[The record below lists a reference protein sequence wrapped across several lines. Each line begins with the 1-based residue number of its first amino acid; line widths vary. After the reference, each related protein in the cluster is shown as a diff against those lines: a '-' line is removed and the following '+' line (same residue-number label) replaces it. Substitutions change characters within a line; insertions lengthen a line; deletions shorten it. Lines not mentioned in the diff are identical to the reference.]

1 MTSRYR
7 ALIRSRS
14 FESVLDWQFELCSNA
29 IRMPKERP
37 KSRKERRQL
46 KKANYLSG
54 QARDPYLH
62 SPTLGAEQEPSDTG
76 AGTSSGTS
84 VLPTPTSGVCPR
96 CLPVLSKYQATFKEL
111 THRGSSLKRV
121 KHVNPNPTS
130 PNIVHYRDVK
140 RQNEWLRENVFDPMG
155 NYLFCSRCVCKA
167 FHISDNRLTRQR
179 NVKRSA
185 SNLPIVD
192 MKKSDA
198 VAQKLGD
205 FVVMPQGNDQ
215 SFLVWWRS
223 LPDDHIIQV
232 RYPYEHH
239 GNARKES
246 HSAKPSVRDDF
257 LKFVDCNIQPNGRSA
272 NSSGPTHYFVCVLFY
287 HHSGS

>member
-14 FESVLDWQFELCSNA
+14 FESVFNRLAVCVCSSA

-96 CLPVLSKYQATFKEL
+96 CLPVLSKYQVTFEEL
-111 THRGSSLKRV
+111 THRGSSSG
-121 KHVNPNPTS
+121 H
-130 PNIVHYRDVK
+130 
-140 RQNEWLRENVFDPMG
+140 
-155 NYLFCSRCVCKA
+155 
-167 FHISDNRLTRQR
+167 
-179 NVKRSA
+179 SA
-185 SNLPIVD
+185 SELAI
-192 MKKSDA
+192 
-198 VAQKLGD
+198 
-205 FVVMPQGNDQ
+205 PQAAL
-215 SFLVWWRS
+215 SYS
-223 LPDDHIIQV
+223 
-232 RYPYEHH
+232 
-239 GNARKES
+239 
-246 HSAKPSVRDDF
+246 
-257 LKFVDCNIQPNGRSA
+257 
-272 NSSGPTHYFVCVLFY
+272 SSGLIKEITSTKRAHLEQMYKNFID
-287 HHSGS
+287 S